1 MSLLP
6 FALYTSI
13 SNGVPNTDPAISAN
27 LVSKFANISTISTTS
42 ITLDGNTL
50 DTTGT
55 GGSATLL
62 LNGLAIA
69 TASNVSTNIANWSL
83 YQATSSITYATGGGT
98 GGSIVMCNG
107 IYSNVSTNTGSVNA
121 LTISTLNGQTLGQF
135 GQSVLYRNN
144 ALISTVQFNTNT
156 VTASILSFAN
166 PLPGKTIQGYINA
179 DFGGTVAGS
188 NSSGNSPYY
197 SAFLTDNPTFP
208 YSPSNSIGGIQ
219 YSYFYPV
226 GVNNIG
232 NVNGQ
237 YNWNVNIPFA
247 FSNSPSNLTMV
258 WSEQNTPVPSLSYN
272 SVSTNFV
279 SVVGGATVS
288 AV

>member
-1 MSLLP
+1 MS
-6 FALYTSI
+6 S
-13 SNGVPNTDPAISAN
+13 DPLAKYA
-27 LVSKFANISTISTTS
+27 VFANSNTLISEIGNLLNVSS
-42 ITLDGNTL
+42 INTNHIVLDNNNL
-50 DTTGT
+50 DTTGS
-55 GGSATLL
+55 GGTASLL
-62 LNGLAIA
+62 LNGVAIA
-69 TASNVSTNIANWSL
+69 SASGLTSSIANWAQFGANS
-83 YQATSSITYATGGGT
+83 TITFATGGGT
-98 GGSIVMCNG
+98 GGAILLNNA
-107 IYSNVSTNTGSVNA
+107 IFNSNVSTNTASVNG
-121 LTISTLNGQTLGQF
+121 LTVSTINGQTIPQL
-135 GQSVLYRNN
+135 GQSVLYRAN

-156 VTASILSFAN
+156 VTAPILSFAN

-208 YSPSNSIGGIQ
+208 YSPSNSIGGVQ

-226 GVNNIG
+226 GVNNIA

-279 SVVGGATVS
+279 SVVGGATVT

>member
-6 FALYTSI
+6 YALFTSV
-13 SNGVPNTDPAISAN
+13 SNGAPNTDPAISVN
-27 LVSKFANISTISTTS
+27 LVSKNATLSTITTNQ

-55 GGSATLL
+55 GGTASLL

-69 TASNVSTNIANWSL
+69 SVSTISSSVANWSL
-83 YQATSSITYATGGGT
+83 YQANSTITYATGGGS
-98 GGSIVMCNG
+98 GGSIVMSNG
-107 IYSNVSTNTGSVNA
+107 IYSNVSTVTGQVNQ
-121 LTISTLNGQTLGQF
+121 LTVSTLNGQTVAGL

-144 ALISTVQFNTNT
+144 TQISTVQFNQNNPTL
-156 VTASILSFAN
+156 SILSFAN
-166 PLPGKTIQGYINA
+166 PLPGKTVQGYINA
-179 DFGGTVAGS
+179 DFGGSIAGS
-188 NSSGNSPYY
+188 NTSGNSPYY
-197 SAFLTDNPTFP
+197 SAFLTDNPTSPFT
-208 YSPSNSIGGIQ
+208 PSNSIGGIQ

-226 GVNNIG
+226 GVNNIA
-232 NVNGQ
+232 NFNGA

-258 WSEQNTPVPSLSYN
+258 WAEQNTPIPTVSYN
-272 SVSTNFV
+272 TVSTNFV
-279 SVVGGATVS
+279 CVVGGATVS